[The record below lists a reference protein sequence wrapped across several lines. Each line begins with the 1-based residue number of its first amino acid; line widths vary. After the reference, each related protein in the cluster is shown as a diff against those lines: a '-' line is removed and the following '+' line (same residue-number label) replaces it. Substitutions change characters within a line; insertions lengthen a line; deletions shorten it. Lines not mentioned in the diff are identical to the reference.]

1 MSVAADLVSS
11 PVDGLVDTAL
21 VDGPAGGL
29 VDYFVGGLEEGLE
42 DDLEEGL
49 EDDLAD
55 GHVG

>member
-1 MSVAADLVSS
+1 MGTELVFVAADLVSS

-29 VDYFVGGLEEGLE
+29 VDCFVGG
-42 DDLEEGL
+42 LEEGL